1 MTTNEPLQD
10 HRLWFSHALAGT
22 ASTSRRKIHLD
33 FHNSEHMSSVG
44 QEFDGGA
51 FATTLRDA
59 HVDSIVLFAK
69 DMHGYFYYPTAL
81 GPIHPALGSRD
92 LLGEQIQACRE
103 SGIKVFAY
111 YCTTWDNHLAE
122 LHPEWLSLKRDRTS
136 YLPNFDETPG
146 WTAMCM
152 SNDGFVELMLAHT
165 REILERYDID
175 RLWFDM
181 PVTNHDQECY
191 CRNCIAS
198 MRTRGLD
205 IFDREAQGQRTQ
217 ELLLKWM
224 KASWALAQEIRPG
237 IGVEQNQQTRL
248 GLHERIPFVSNVD
261 IEALPTGHWG
271 YPYYPM
277 MARYARALGVPF
289 TGLTGRFQAGWADFG
304 GLKSENQLRLEVAS
318 IVALGGA
325 VSVGDQA
332 PPSARLDAG
341 VYQTIG
347 AAYAYLSDVDDYL
360 AGAVHVSEA
369 ALLVDGPMVTDF
381 ARLESQ
387 VDPEVREGALG
398 MAKLLVESRVQFDVV
413 QPGTVDLNR
422 YGVLFLPDGLPL
434 SSETV
439 SLVQEFARGGGRIVQ
454 SVRPDV
460 SLQSSPWLLDLGV
473 TASEPSP
480 FVPAFTTLS
489 SNYPSAHGLFEF
501 AMYDGAARWQ
511 ATAAAPTTV
520 IATLDE
526 PSFQRSPERYTSH
539 GYSPVQVKTDFPV
552 VLTRGDISAFAFP
565 LGAGYHR
572 YGYWIYAD
580 LFRRVIERVLPAPL
594 VSSPAHPSL
603 ELSLTYQPPSPTRAG
618 RLMVHAVNFTGA
630 SRRGAHLEYFDYV
643 APVHDVVIRVRV
655 GVGCVRAF
663 EARSGRE
670 LDFSEIEGGSR
681 LPSDSSN
688 TARLLFSS
696 SPKSCDRLG
705 SVAGV
710 PNCFFVGRLGI
721 SG

>member
-1 MTTNEPLQD
+1 MRRNERLRKP
-10 HRLWFSHALAGT
+10 RLWFSHALAGKD
-22 ASTSRRKIHLD
+22 STSRRKIHLD
-33 FHNSEHMSSVG
+33 FHNSEHMSPVG
-44 QEFDGGA
+44 HEFDGRA

-69 DMHGYFYYPTAL
+69 DMHGFFYYPTAL
-81 GPIHPALGSRD
+81 GPVHPGLGSRD
-92 LLGEQIQACRE
+92 LLGEQIEACRAL
-103 SGIKVFAY
+103 GIKVYAY

-136 YLPNFDETPG
+136 YLPKFDETPG

-152 SNDGFVELMLAHT
+152 SNDAFVELMLTHT
-165 REILERYDID
+165 REILERFDID
-175 RLWFDM
+175 GLWFDM

-191 CRNCIAS
+191 CRNCVAAL
-198 MRTRGLD
+198 RTRGLD
-205 IFDREAQGQRTQ
+205 IFDREAQGQRTE

-224 KASWALAQEIRPG
+224 KASWALAQEVRPG
-237 IGVEQNQQTRL
+237 ITVDQNQQTRL

-271 YPYYPM
+271 YPYYPL
-277 MARYARALGVPF
+277 MARYARALEVPF
-289 TGLTGRFQAGWADFG
+289 TGLTGRFQTGWADFG
-304 GLKSENQLRLEVAS
+304 GLKSENQLRLEVAA

-332 PPSARLDAG
+332 PPSAQLDSG

-347 AAYAYLSDVDDYL
+347 AAYRYLLDVDDYL
-360 AGAVHVSEA
+360 AGAVHVAEA

-398 MAKLLVESRVQFDVV
+398 MAKLLVENRVQFDVV

-439 SLVQEFARGGGRIVQ
+439 ALVQEFARRGGRIVH
-454 SVRPDV
+454 SVRPDL
-460 SLQSSPWLLDLGV
+460 SLQSAPWLRDVGV

-489 SNYPSAHGLFEF
+489 GSEPSPFGLFEF
-501 AMYDGAARWQ
+501 ALYDGAARWE
-511 ATAAAPTTV
+511 ASVSARTSV
-520 IATLDE
+520 LATLDE
-526 PSFQRSPERYTSH
+526 PAFQRSPERYTSH
-539 GYSPVQVKTDFPV
+539 GHSPVQVKTDFPV
-552 VLTRGDISAFAFP
+552 VLSNGDISAFAFP

-580 LFRRVIERVLPAPL
+580 LFRRVIKRALPLPL

-603 ELSLTYQPPSPTRAG
+603 ELSLTYQPPSPGRPA

-643 APVHDVVIRVRV
+643 APVHDVVIRVRTNA
-655 GVGCVRAF
+655 GCTRAF
-663 EARSGRE
+663 EAGSGRE
-670 LDFSEIEGGSR
+670 LDFSEIEEGVEVTVR
-681 LPSDSSN
+681 LIEHSEIVVLELSE
-688 TARLLFSS
+688 
-696 SPKSCDRLG
+696 
-705 SVAGV
+705 
-710 PNCFFVGRLGI
+710 GI
-721 SG
+721 